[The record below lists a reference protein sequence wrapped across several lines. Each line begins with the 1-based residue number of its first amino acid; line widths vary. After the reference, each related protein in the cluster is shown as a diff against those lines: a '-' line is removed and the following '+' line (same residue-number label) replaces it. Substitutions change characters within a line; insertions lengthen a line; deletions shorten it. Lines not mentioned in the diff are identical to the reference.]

1 MSSGT
6 CTPSKTIKEK
16 TVSSEAVFVVEL
28 AVNHRVD
35 AEGGS
40 PAPLRL
46 PRGGLG
52 PVLFTDSVHRHLP
65 RRRRG

>member
-35 AEGGS
+35 AEGGG
-40 PAPLRL
+40 R
-46 PRGGLG
+46 
-52 PVLFTDSVHRHLP
+52 
-65 RRRRG
+65 

>member
-6 CTPSKTIKEK
+6 CTLSKTIKEK

-40 PAPLRL
+40 CEEE
-46 PRGGLG
+46 GLC
-52 PVLFTDSVHRHLP
+52 SVP
-65 RRRRG
+65 